1 MDTQA
6 TQLRPSRP
14 TVLGSVSTLGAA
26 LPFLALLVVGVLFP
40 LFGGGYWGV
49 IATRACVYWVLV
61 SGLNLVVGFAGQIAI
76 GWVALLTL
84 GAYTTSVLAAGNV
97 MPALPPYL
105 ALAIA
110 AVVGAIFGLI
120 IGLPALRLRTFYF
133 AITTL
138 GFATIVTQVALA
150 WQSVT
155 GGGVG
160 VAGPIFPE
168 PFASQWG
175 FYYFCFGLAAIC
187 TWTTA
192 NIAASRFGRA
202 LTAIRDAEVAAEA
215 SGIAKPALLGAVFL
229 FSGAVAAVAGGL
241 FAALQSYIT
250 PDAFTLDLSVL
261 FFIAILIGGRGSI
274 LGPLLGTI
282 LLTVLPEFAAPLVA
296 WSTFLYA
303 ALLLVIVLVI
313 PGGIAELLDF
323 KNRRPL
329 ESDRAI
335 IPRPDLLD
343 RLLGTTPNAGAL
355 TLQQVALSFGGVQAI
370 DGLDLEIRPGQVH
383 GLIGP
388 NGSGKTTTLNVIS
401 GYYAPQ
407 RGAVRLNDA
416 AMPVLARHQ
425 RARMRIARTFQTPR
439 IVGSASVL
447 QNVMIGG
454 TIDGEGTF
462 VESLLSLPRHRR
474 DEAMLRDTAM
484 LALAAVGLE
493 RLAQVRADRLQ
504 HSELRFTEIARALML
519 RPAFLLLDEPAAGLS
534 AEEIARLSALLLAI
548 ARAGTGVLLVEHHP
562 DLIFDICHYVTVL
575 NLGMPI
581 SEPDPLLDVA
591 GLSSGYGKIGV
602 LRGVDL
608 NVGAGEVV
616 ALLGP
621 NGAGKTTLLR
631 AVSGLLP
638 WSGSVRFAGRD
649 LAGFSPRE
657 TVRCGLAHVVE
668 GHRVFTQLSVLD
680 NLLLAAYDLPRG
692 ERAVRVEE
700 VFGLF
705 PEIAAKRHER
715 AAALSGGQQQILAVA
730 QGLVRRPRL
739 LMLDE
744 PSAGLSPVL
753 VDRVLVVVQRL
764 REAGTAVL
772 LVEQLIEKALAL
784 ADRVYALARGSIV
797 LEAKTGE
804 ADLPLRLQHAYMAT
818 GSFHT

>member
-6 TQLRPSRP
+6 TQLRPRRADG
-14 TVLGSVSTLGAA
+14 LGAASPFNAA
-26 LPFLALLVVGVLFP
+26 LPFLALLVVGIAFP

-84 GAYTTSVLAAGNV
+84 GAYTTSVLVAGNV
-97 MPALPPYL
+97 TPALPPYL

-110 AVVGAIFGLI
+110 AVVGAVFGLI
-120 IGLPALRLRTFYF
+120 VGLPALRLRTFYF

-160 VAGPIFPE
+160 VAGPVFPE
-168 PFASQWG
+168 PFSSQWG

-187 TWTTA
+187 TWMTM

-215 SGIAKPALLGAVFL
+215 SGISKSTLLGTVFL
-229 FSGAVAAVAGGL
+229 FSGAVAAVSGGL
-241 FAALQSYIT
+241 FASLQSYIT
-250 PDAFTLDLSVL
+250 PDAFTLDLSIL

-303 ALLLVIVLVI
+303 VLLLVIVLAI
-313 PGGIAELLDF
+313 PGGIAEILDF

-335 IPRPDLLD
+335 VPQPDLLGP
-343 RLLGTTPNAGAL
+343 LLGAAPNAGAL
-355 TLQQVALSFGGVQAI
+355 TLEQVALSFGGVQAI

-401 GYYAPQ
+401 GYYAPK
-407 RGAVRLNDA
+407 RGTIRLNGA
-416 AMPVLARHQ
+416 AMPALHR
-425 RARMRIARTFQTPR
+425 RAYMRIARTFQTPR

-447 QNVMIGG
+447 ENVMIGG
-454 TIDGEGTF
+454 TIDGKGTF

-474 DEAMLRDTAM
+474 DEAMLRDTAV

-493 RLAQVRADRLQ
+493 QLAAVRADRLQ

-534 AEEIARLSALLLAI
+534 AEEIGRLGALILAI
-548 ARAGTGVLLVEHHP
+548 ARAGTGVLVVEHHP
-562 DLIFDICHYVTVL
+562 DLIFDICHHVTVL
-575 NLGMPI
+575 NLGKI
-581 SEPDPLLDVA
+581 LAA
-591 GLSSGYGKIGV
+591 GTPAEI
-602 LRGVDL
+602 R
-608 NVGAGEVV
+608 AHREVV
-616 ALLGP
+616 NAYLG
-621 NGAGKTTLLR
+621 A
-631 AVSGLLP
+631 
-638 WSGSVRFAGRD
+638 
-649 LAGFSPRE
+649 
-657 TVRCGLAHVVE
+657 
-668 GHRVFTQLSVLD
+668 
-680 NLLLAAYDLPRG
+680 
-692 ERAVRVEE
+692 
-700 VFGLF
+700 
-705 PEIAAKRHER
+705 
-715 AAALSGGQQQILAVA
+715 
-730 QGLVRRPRL
+730 
-739 LMLDE
+739 
-744 PSAGLSPVL
+744 
-753 VDRVLVVVQRL
+753 
-764 REAGTAVL
+764 
-772 LVEQLIEKALAL
+772 
-784 ADRVYALARGSIV
+784 
-797 LEAKTGE
+797 
-804 ADLPLRLQHAYMAT
+804 
-818 GSFHT
+818 